1 MAQATC
7 PGGTPEL
14 EPFRQ
19 ILRPLFSD
27 ALVERLARTDD
38 DRKGLLRRHGM
49 QASMITRG
57 YAPVGLGV
65 DAGCEVVTAN
75 VGRLPVEL
83 PLA

>member
-1 MAQATC
+1 
-7 PGGTPEL
+7 
-14 EPFRQ
+14 
-19 ILRPLFSD
+19 
-27 ALVERLARTDD
+27 
-38 DRKGLLRRHGM
+38 M